1 MADIQTYLDTLR
13 KDITFDVRLCGQEL
27 HFRST
32 WGIFSPREI
41 DEGTRLLLD
50 YIDIAEDADSLD
62 IGCGYGPIG
71 ITLAKLAPKGKHLM
85 VDKDF
90 IAVEYANK
98 NIVENKLNNAK
109 AMLSNAFDQVGDR
122 KFDVI
127 VSNIPAKVG
136 KEMLLLIL
144 HDALA
149 HLKPGGQFY
158 VVTISGLRKF
168 MKRHFE
174 DVFGN
179 YKKLKQGANY
189 TVARA
194 VKNA

>member
-1 MADIQTYLDTLR
+1 
-13 KDITFDVRLCGQEL
+13 
-27 HFRST
+27 
-32 WGIFSPREI
+32 
-41 DEGTRLLLD
+41 
-50 YIDIAEDADSLD
+50 
-62 IGCGYGPIG
+62 
-71 ITLAKLAPKGKHLM
+71 M

-90 IAVEYANK
+90 VAGEYANK
-98 NIVENKLNNAK
+98 NIVENKLNNAE
-109 AMLSNAFDQVGDR
+109 AMLSNAFAQIGDR

-144 HDALA
+144 YDALA
-149 HLKPGGQFY
+149 HLKPGGELY
-158 VVTISGLRKF
+158 VVTINGLRKF

>member
-13 KDITFDVRLCGQEL
+13 EDITFNVRLRDQEL
-27 HFRST
+27 RFRST

-71 ITLAKLAPKGKHLM
+71 ITLAKLAPKGTHLL

-90 IAVEYANK
+90 VAGEYANK
-98 NIVENKLNNAK
+98 NIVENKLNNAE
-109 AMLSNAFDQVGDR
+109 AMLSNAFAQIGDR

-144 HDALA
+144 YDALA
-149 HLKPGGQFY
+149 HLKPGGELY
-158 VVTISGLRKF
+158 VVTINGLRKF